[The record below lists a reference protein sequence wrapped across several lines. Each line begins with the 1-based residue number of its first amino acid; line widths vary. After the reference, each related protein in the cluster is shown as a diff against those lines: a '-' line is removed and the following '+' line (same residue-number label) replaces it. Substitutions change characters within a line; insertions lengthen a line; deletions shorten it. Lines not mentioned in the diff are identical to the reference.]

1 MRTYSLKVE
10 RPAGR
15 VGLLDDLNPEQRAV
29 AEATDGPIL
38 VVAGAGT
45 GKTRTLTYRAAHL
58 MRSGIMPECIMLLT
72 FTNRAAREM
81 LDRVAK
87 LVPESIGRIWAGT
100 FHGIA
105 ARLLREHAERLG
117 YGQNFGILDS
127 QEACDLMDL
136 SIGEVVIDAT
146 KSRFPK
152 AKVLLRMLSSATNTE
167 RRLDDVIV
175 HDHPM
180 FHRHVEQIDRVLTEY
195 IAQKLSMN
203 VMDYDDLL
211 VNWRMLLDDQPE
223 LKAALG
229 QRFTHLLVDEY
240 QDTNRLQAAIVEGM
254 SGPAR
259 NVMVVGDDCQSI
271 YAFRGANVS
280 HFMEFCDRFEGARGV
295 KARIFK
301 LQTNYRSTP
310 QILAIANT
318 SIKHNTKQFEKTL
331 TAVREGGEVPAYV
344 SLRDAQQQAA
354 FVAQRVLELRDE
366 DVPLS
371 SQAVLY
377 RAHYQAMELQ
387 IELQRR
393 GIPFSIRSGMKFFEQ
408 AHVRDVLAH
417 LKVLFNP
424 LDRLAWSRVLRLQD
438 GIGKTSVTR
447 IFHALAQTGNPWQ
460 ALVDGVPI
468 NDLTRRARP
477 GFDRVRTLLLDL
489 GRPAM
494 LQRPG
499 DMLEHVLET
508 FYQGHLE
515 RTHDNA
521 EQRVEDIRQMAHF
534 ASQYPDYQ
542 GFLEELS
549 LTEVAIE
556 DLVKGGESDEKLLL
570 STVHQA
576 KGLEWDAVF
585 VLHLA
590 DGQFPLAR
598 SLNTTEGLEE
608 ERRLFY
614 VACTRPRRLLHL
626 CHPQWV
632 MGRERRR
639 VMLRPSRFLAELP
652 HTRTDLLET
661 WRISE
666 S

>member
-15 VGLLDDLNPEQRAV
+15 AGFLSDLNPEQRAV

-45 GKTRTLTYRAAHL
+45 GKTRALTYRAAHL
-58 MRSGIMPECIMLLT
+58 MKSGIAPERLMLLT

-81 LDRVAK
+81 CDRIGR
-87 LVPESIGRIWAGT
+87 LVPESIGRVWAGT
-100 FHGIA
+100 FHAIG
-105 ARLLREHAERLG
+105 ARLLREHGEVLG
-117 YGQNFGILDS
+117 YGSNFGILDS
-127 QEACDLMDL
+127 QEARDLMDL
-136 SIGEVVIDAT
+136 TVGETITDVT
-146 KSRFPK
+146 KRRFPQ
-152 AKVLLRMLSSATNTE
+152 AKVLLSMLSRATNTE

-175 HDHPM
+175 RDYPK
-180 FHRHVEQIDRVLTEY
+180 FHRLIDQIDAVLTAY
-195 IAQKLSMN
+195 IAQKLTMN

-211 VNWRMLLDDQPE
+211 VNWRLLLDDHAE

-229 QRFTHLLVDEY
+229 SRFTHLLVDEY
-240 QDTNRLQAAIVEGM
+240 QDTNRLQAAIVDGM

-271 YAFRGANVS
+271 YAFRGADVS
-280 HFMEFCDRFEGARGV
+280 HFMEFCDRFEGART
-295 KARIFK
+295 FK
-301 LQTNYRSTP
+301 LETNYRSTP
-310 QILAIANT
+310 QILAVANR
-318 SIKHNTKQFEKTL
+318 SIRNNQRQFEKTL
-331 TAVREGGEVPAYV
+331 KAVRDPSELPAYV

-366 DVPLS
+366 DIPLK

-387 IELQRR
+387 LELQRR
-393 GIPFSIRSGMKFFEQ
+393 GIPFTIRSGLKFFEQ

-417 LKVLFNP
+417 LKILFNP
-424 LDRLAWSRVLRLQD
+424 LDRLAWTRVLKLQE
-438 GIGKTSVTR
+438 GVGGKSAAT
-447 IFHALAQTGNPWQ
+447 IFHALAETGNPWQ
-460 ALVDGVPI
+460 ALIDGVPI
-468 NDLTRRARP
+468 NNLSRRARA
-477 GFDRVRTLLLDL
+477 GFDRARNLLVEL
-489 GRPAM
+489 GRPNM
-494 LQRPG
+494 ITDPG
-499 DMLEHVLET
+499 SMLEHVLEA
-508 FYQGHLE
+508 FYRGLLE
-515 RTHDNA
+515 RTQENA
-521 EQRVEDIRQMAHF
+521 TQRVEDIRQMALF
-534 ASQYPDYQ
+534 AGQYPDYQ
-542 GFLEELS
+542 SFLEDLA

-556 DLVKGGESDEKLLL
+556 DVVRGGETDERLLL

-585 VLHLA
+585 VLHLG

-598 SLNTTEGLEE
+598 SLNTVEGLEE

-632 MGRERRR
+632 IGRERRQ
-639 VMLRPSRFLAELP
+639 VMQRPSRFLQELP
-652 HTRTDLLET
+652 HTDTTLLET
-661 WRISE
+661 WRIAE

>member
-15 VGLLDDLNPEQRAV
+15 AGFLDDLNPEQRAV

-58 MRSGIMPECIMLLT
+58 MRMGIPPERLMLLT

-100 FHGIA
+100 FHGIG
-105 ARLLREHAERLG
+105 ARLLREHGELLG
-117 YGQNFGILDS
+117 YGQNFGILDV
-127 QEACDLMDL
+127 QEARDLMDL
-136 SIGEVVIDAT
+136 TVGEVIADVT

-152 AKVLLRMLSSATNTE
+152 AKVLLGMLSSATNTE

-175 HDHPM
+175 HDYPR
-180 FHRHVEQIDRVLTEY
+180 FARQIEQIDQVLTEY
-195 IAQKLSMN
+195 IGQKLAMN

-211 VNWRMLLDDQPE
+211 VNWRMLLDEQPE

-254 SGPAR
+254 AGAAR

-271 YAFRGANVS
+271 YAFRGADVS
-280 HFMEFCDRFEGARGV
+280 HFMEFCDRFAVSGVEARV
-295 KARIFK
+295 FK

-310 QILAIANT
+310 QILAVANT
-318 SIKHNTKQFEKTL
+318 SITHNQKQFEKTL
-331 TAVREGGEVPAYV
+331 KAVRDGGEVPAYV
-344 SLRDAQQQAA
+344 CLRDTAQQAA

-387 IELQRR
+387 LELQRR

-424 LDRLAWSRVLRLQD
+424 LDRLAWSRVLRLQE
-438 GIGKTSVTR
+438 GIGKTSAAR

-477 GFDRVRTLLLDL
+477 GFDRLRTLLIDL

-494 LQRPG
+494 LRRPG
-499 DMLEHVLET
+499 DMLEHVLES
-508 FYQGHLE
+508 FYKTHLE
-515 RTHDNA
+515 QTQDNA

-542 GFLEELS
+542 GFLEELA

-598 SLNTTEGLEE
+598 GINTTEGLEE

-632 MGRERRR
+632 MGRERRQ